1 MEPKSKGKA
10 KKLES
15 FAIIFSE
22 GPHLFHILKEHS
34 NLNVLVYDL
43 WKQID
48 NQMEMTHL
56 CWTVSIYKF

>member
-1 MEPKSKGKA
+1 MEPRSKGDA

-48 NQMEMTHL
+48 NQM
-56 CWTVSIYKF
+56 